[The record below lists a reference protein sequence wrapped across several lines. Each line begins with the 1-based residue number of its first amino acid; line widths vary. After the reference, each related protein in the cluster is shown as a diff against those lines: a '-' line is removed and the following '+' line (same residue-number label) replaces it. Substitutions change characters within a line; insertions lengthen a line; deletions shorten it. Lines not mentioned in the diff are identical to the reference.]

1 MKKAV
6 KPARTTKPIKK
17 PVPQVPFSQ
26 PQLKDSALV
35 GDSLLGSL
43 RSGDLDAFRMV
54 LVSHIVSANK
64 MQLAKKAG
72 LSRRALYDMMD
83 LKQKFNPELSTLSS
97 VIRGLAV

>member
-1 MKKAV
+1 MRKAAIQV
-6 KPARTTKPIKK
+6 RTTKHSKK
-17 PVPQVPFSQ
+17 LVAQLPFSN
-26 PQLKDSALV
+26 LV
-35 GDSLLGSL
+35 DATLLESL
-43 RSGDLDAFRMV
+43 RTGDLDAFRMV
-54 LVSHIVSANK
+54 LVSRLISANK